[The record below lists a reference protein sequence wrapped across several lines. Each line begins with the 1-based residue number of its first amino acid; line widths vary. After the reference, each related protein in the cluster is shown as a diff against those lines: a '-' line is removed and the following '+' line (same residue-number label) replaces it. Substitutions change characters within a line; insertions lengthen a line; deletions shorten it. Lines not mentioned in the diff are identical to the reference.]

1 MYSTHHA
8 YNVYKNFLW
17 PCFVDFAAN
26 FQFQRYKAYQV
37 KFLESSVKVLMNKS
51 HQSIIFIMMDQK
63 EKVFLKEGES
73 SRYVMQFTCFD
84 NLVRS

>member
-51 HQSIIFIMMDQK
+51 HQSIIMMDQK
-63 EKVFLKEGES
+63 KKF
-73 SRYVMQFTCFD
+73 C
-84 NLVRS
+84 